1 MAIND
6 LLLGILLDWIFGD
19 PYFMPHP
26 VILMGKVISFEE
38 KLAFK
43 YGKNSRDFHIYGGIL
58 VFINIFLAVAIP
70 WLILSRTSG
79 LVYKVFLVYSI
90 YQAIS
95 ARMLHY
101 EAIKVKEACARSLDQ
116 GRKRLSYIVGRD
128 TRELSLKEI
137 YQATIETVAENTSD
151 GVIAPLFFICLLGPI
166 GGYLYKM
173 VNTMDS
179 MIGYH
184 TDRYEYLGKVAAEVD
199 DVLNYIPAR
208 ITAGFM
214 VLVSIFFGRFRETIK
229 TIQKYK
235 YAHLSPNAGYP
246 EAAIAGI
253 LDIRLGGGHWYFG
266 KFIEK
271 PTIGEGRKE
280 ISPEDI
286 SKTIYVLYGT
296 EFAMVAFILLISL
309 F

>member
-43 YGKNSRDFHIYGGIL
+43 YGKNSRDLYIYGGIL

-208 ITAGFM
+208 ITAGLM
-214 VLVSIFFGRFRETIK
+214 ALVSIFFGRFKETIK

-235 YAHLSPNAGYP
+235 HAHLSPNAGYP

-296 EFAMVAFILLISL
+296 EIAMVVFILLISL